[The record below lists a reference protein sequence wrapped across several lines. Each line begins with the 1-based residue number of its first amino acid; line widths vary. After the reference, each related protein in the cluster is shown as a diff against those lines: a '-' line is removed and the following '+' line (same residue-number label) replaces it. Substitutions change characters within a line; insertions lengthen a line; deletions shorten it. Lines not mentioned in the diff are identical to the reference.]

1 MLPEW
6 LRGDVRLDL
15 LTTYDDENIV
25 PLRIK
30 IAEVFT
36 ATYILINQHSQQYLA
51 SLQCTL
57 HNKPHRRNL

>member
-36 ATYILINQHSQQYLA
+36 ATYILRNQHSQQYFGKFTMYFA
-51 SLQCTL
+51 
-57 HNKPHRRNL
+57 